1 MKKIIS
7 LILTL
12 LVTFSFTACSK
23 EVKPKVVKEKININV
38 ASLKGPTGMGMVK
51 LLEDKPSFG
60 ENVEVNYSIESAPDL
75 LKSKLLNKEIDI
87 AALPTN
93 LASIMYNKTKGAYQL
108 GAVNTLGVL
117 YVITSRDDIKSID
130 DLDGKKIGISS
141 KGSVPDFI
149 FNYILDKNHIENK
162 NINYIMEHGNLAKQL
177 ISGDS
182 DLSLLPEPFVTMVTM
197 KNKNLKVALDVQEK
211 FRNIEGK
218 DSHIPMGCIVIR
230 KEFAKNHPQVV
241 EKFLKEYEDSIKW
254 TNENVIEAS
263 KLIEKFQILP
273 SAKMAELAIPKC
285 NLVYM
290 NSKDSK
296 DMLDKFYELLMNFN
310 PKSVGG
316 KIPDENFYY

>member
-1 MKKIIS
+1 
-7 LILTL
+7 
-12 LVTFSFTACSK
+12 
-23 EVKPKVVKEKININV
+23 
-38 ASLKGPTGMGMVK
+38 
-51 LLEDKPSFG
+51 
-60 ENVEVNYSIESAPDL
+60 
-75 LKSKLLNKEIDI
+75 
-87 AALPTN
+87 
-93 LASIMYNKTKGAYQL
+93 
-108 GAVNTLGVL
+108 
-117 YVITSRDDIKSID
+117 
-130 DLDGKKIGISS
+130 
-141 KGSVPDFI
+141 
-149 FNYILDKNHIENK
+149 
-162 NINYIMEHGNLAKQL
+162 
-177 ISGDS
+177 
-182 DLSLLPEPFVTMVTM
+182 M